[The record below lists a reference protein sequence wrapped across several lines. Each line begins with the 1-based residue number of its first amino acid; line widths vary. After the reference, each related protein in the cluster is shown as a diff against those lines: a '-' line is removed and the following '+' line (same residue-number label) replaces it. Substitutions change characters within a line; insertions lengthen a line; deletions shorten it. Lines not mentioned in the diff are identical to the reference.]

1 MPIINNHVQIT
12 RKLFIHT
19 LQNIKSILF
28 YIVSYYCILPKFFF
42 EYSNMS
48 DMANTI
54 YIQTIF
60 FKWSGY
66 ILIYII
72 FIILIRAQ

>member
-28 YIVSYYCILPKFFF
+28 YIVSYYCILPKKIF